1 MISKENKRLSSFFK
15 TISKK
20 ANVTSSLIF
29 HKFLDILLQA
39 HVDVKNLLLQCC
51 IACNKEMSNKV
62 IEQVKQT
69 VKQTD
74 G

>member
-1 MISKENKRLSSFFK
+1 MSKR
-15 TISKK
+15 

-29 HKFLDILLQA
+29 HEFLDILLQA

-51 IACNKEMSNKV
+51 IACNKEMSSNKV